1 MASLMLLLSLFAVDV
16 LSILSPGPNILLVTQ
31 TAVEHSRRQA
41 LVVGLGLM
49 SGSLLWACIALTGL
63 SALFNILPSLQTAI
77 RIAGAAYLI
86 HLGIKLLRSR
96 GAMRHAP
103 RLSTAGLDHKA
114 FLQGFATSL
123 LNPKVLA
130 YFSSIFILFVP
141 ADASIW
147 FRAAAVSIILV
158 DAVFCYGIVA
168 LLLSMPVVQ
177 RGYVALRRPIDR
189 ACGALMLA
197 FGVRLILGT
206 R

>member
-1 MASLMLLLSLFAVDV
+1 MASLMLLLSLFAVDM

-41 LVVGLGLM
+41 FVVGLGLM
-49 SGSLLWACIALTGL
+49 TGSLVWACIAQTGL
-63 SALFNILPSLQTAI
+63 SALFNVLPSLQTAI
-77 RIAGAAYLI
+77 RIAGAIYLI
-86 HLGIKLLRSR
+86 YLGFKLMRSR
-96 GAMRHAP
+96 AAMRHAKEP
-103 RLSTAGLDHKA
+103 PMTGVHHKA

-130 YFSSIFILFVP
+130 YFSSIFVLFVP
-141 ADASIW
+141 PDASIW
-147 FRAAAVSIILV
+147 FRAAAVSIILA
-158 DAVFCYGIVA
+158 DAVLCYGVVA
-168 LLLSMPVVQ
+168 LLLSMPGVR